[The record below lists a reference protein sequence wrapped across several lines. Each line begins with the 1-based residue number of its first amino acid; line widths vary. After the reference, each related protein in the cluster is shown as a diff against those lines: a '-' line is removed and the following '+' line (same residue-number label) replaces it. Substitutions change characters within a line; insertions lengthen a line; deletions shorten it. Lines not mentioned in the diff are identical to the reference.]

1 MRSQKRAANR
11 SMEGALTGSVSKA
24 AMRSMEGALTGSVSR
39 TLMRSLLLATVF
51 TILLPLSLTAQR
63 GFGVEELMNDGRP
76 RYMAER
82 LIIRQDPAIDTLVSR
97 HILMNASKQGVD
109 GWRIQIYRGG
119 HRTAGEDSNRIRAG
133 FMDQY
138 PDIPTYRT
146 FDRPNWFKVK
156 VGDFRTREEAAK
168 VFFDIVSKYPDA
180 YLIRDVI
187 AYKNPVK

>member
-1 MRSQKRAANR
+1 
-11 SMEGALTGSVSKA
+11 
-24 AMRSMEGALTGSVSR
+24 
-39 TLMRSLLLATVF
+39 MRSLLLATVF
-51 TILLPLSLTAQR
+51 IITLPLSLTAQ
-63 GFGVEELMNDGRP
+63 GGLGVEELMNDGRP
-76 RYMAER
+76 RYVAGR
-82 LIIRQDPAIDTLVSR
+82 LTIRQNPAIDTLVSR

-119 HRTAGEDSNRIRAG
+119 HRTANEDSNKIRAA
-133 FMDQY
+133 FMEQY

-168 VFFDIVSKYPDA
+168 TFFNIVNKYPDA

-187 AYKNPVK
+187 AYKNPVQ

>member
-1 MRSQKRAANR
+1 MRSLKR
-11 SMEGALTGSVSKA
+11 A
-24 AMRSMEGALTGSVSR
+24 AMRSMEGALTGTVNR
-39 TLMRSLLLATVF
+39 APVRSLLLVTVF

-63 GFGVEELMNDGRP
+63 GLGVEELMNDGRP
-76 RYMAER
+76 SYVAER
-82 LIIRQDPAIDTLVSR
+82 LIVRQDPAIDTLVSR
-97 HILMNASKQGVD
+97 HILINASKQGVD

-133 FMDQY
+133 FMEQY
-138 PDIPTYRT
+138 PSISTYRT

-168 VFFDIVSKYPDA
+168 VFFDIVNKYPDA

-187 AYKNPVK
+187 AYKNPIK

>member
-1 MRSQKRAANR
+1 MRSLKRA
-11 SMEGALTGSVSKA
+11 K
-24 AMRSMEGALTGSVSR
+24 MRSMEGALTGSVTK

-63 GFGVEELMNDGRP
+63 GLAVEELMNDGRP
-76 RYMAER
+76 RYIAER
-82 LIIRQDPAIDTLVSR
+82 LIISQDPAIDTLVSR

-119 HRTAGEDSNRIRAG
+119 HRTAGEDSNKIRAG
-133 FMDQY
+133 FMEQY
-138 PDIPTYRT
+138 PSISTYRT

-168 VFFDIVSKYPDA
+168 VFFDIVNKYPDA

-187 AYKNPVK
+187 AYKNPVR